1 MVRRSTLNPLYRVV
15 LISTILVVSTG
26 KTQET
31 MLFTTWENFEADKCA
46 SIWLIQRFIA
56 PNAQI
61 RFYPKGE
68 LLTEGVSFD
77 TPDSEFRRY
86 HNKSIFETFLE
97 HYKITDKKAI
107 DIGNIVHDIEINIW
121 EKKALSKTIEVMNE
135 MNQLRKDL
143 NLNDHERIIQTCVSY
158 FDTRF

>member
-1 MVRRSTLNPLYRVV
+1 
-15 LISTILVVSTG
+15 
-26 KTQET
+26 
-31 MLFTTWENFEADKCA
+31 
-46 SIWLIQRFIA
+46 LIQRFVA
-56 PNAQI
+56 PNAKI

-86 HNKSIFETFLE
+86 HNKSTFETFLE

-135 MNQLRKDL
+135 INQLRKDL